1 MAILT
6 RATCSAQ
13 PMAGQFCST
22 GTARVGVIGSGILSS
37 CTMPSVGSGTTEELG
52 ALANTYGWEIRDWEG
67 LDTLI
72 ATREL
77 SGLASYVRT
86 APDKPFS
93 RHELAHRVDTL
104 RRGEA
109 SARWNAPAS

>member
-1 MAILT
+1 VLFDWDS
-6 RATCSAQ
+6 TCHGHRELDLIQLRYAQ
-13 PMAGQFCST
+13 RRFG
-22 GTARVGVIGSGILSS
+22 R
-37 CTMPSVGSGTTEELG
+37 TTEELD
-52 ALANTYGWEIRDWEG
+52 ALAAAYGWEIRDWEG
-67 LDTLI
+67 LNTLI

-104 RRGEA
+104 RRGETT
-109 SARWNAPAS
+109 ARWNAPAS